1 VSGDAR
7 SGVAYFGVS
16 KTGSLVYAL
25 GLSVQGAREIVWA
38 DRSGRREPAG
48 IPSGNYTGIA
58 LSPDGRKVAY
68 AAGPGGGARSDI
80 WIADLVHSSHF
91 QLTSTGQA
99 QSPCW
104 TPDGSSVIFAT
115 PLGDILRQRADGSSA
130 AEVLWRTPYR
140 VPAAPDSFVP
150 DGSALLFT
158 VSGLPSRADLFLLPL
173 SGERKARVLI
183 STPEAEHQA
192 MISPNGRWLAYAGE
206 YEAGARIYVQ
216 PYPSLAGRWLIA
228 PTGGAAPRWSRD
240 GKELVYM
247 WNDQIFAV
255 SIAEGATFTPGEPRP
270 VFKIERPADLE
281 WNDIY
286 DVAPDG
292 KFLLLQ
298 RQKEANQSSRLDVV
312 LNFSKT
318 LAAGDSKAP

>member
-1 VSGDAR
+1 
-7 SGVAYFGVS
+7 
-16 KTGSLVYAL
+16 
-25 GLSVQGAREIVWA
+25 
-38 DRSGRREPAG
+38 
-48 IPSGNYTGIA
+48 
-58 LSPDGRKVAY
+58 
-68 AAGPGGGARSDI
+68 
-80 WIADLVHSSHF
+80 
-91 QLTSTGQA
+91 
-99 QSPCW
+99 
-104 TPDGSSVIFAT
+104 
-115 PLGDILRQRADGSSA
+115 
-130 AEVLWRTPYR
+130 
-140 VPAAPDSFVP
+140 
-150 DGSALLFT
+150 
-158 VSGLPSRADLFLLPL
+158 
-173 SGERKARVLI
+173 
-183 STPEAEHQA
+183 

-240 GKELVYM
+240 GKELFYM